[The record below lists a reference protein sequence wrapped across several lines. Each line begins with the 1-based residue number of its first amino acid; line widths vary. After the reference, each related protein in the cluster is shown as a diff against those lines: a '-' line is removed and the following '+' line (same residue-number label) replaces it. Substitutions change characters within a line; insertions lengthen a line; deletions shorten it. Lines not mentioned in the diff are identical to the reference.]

1 LDYGDFS
8 FPIAENLS
16 CWIFV
21 AGPGAVGRAIRCRS
35 PKARVDCVDS
45 RLVPIEPLCGTE
57 HGVEMSAKSLLAIY
71 ASQTGVQVS
80 LPTTTRSSQANAL
93 GWVLRPWRNFSD
105 TCFDCCGRGLFV
117 FLQLGIRRSEV
128 WRGIGWMEAEKADR
142 YDRET
147 WERLCKWMRFPAST
161 THRSLA
167 QCPQRYR
174 RWWHPRVW
182 WVRLL

>member
-1 LDYGDFS
+1 MTCSNCSGRLKVLRS
-8 FPIAENLS
+8 AVRLSWITAIFPFRSRRIFPAES
-16 CWIFV
+16 FV
-21 AGPGAVGRAIRCRS
+21 AGPGDVGRAIRCRS

-45 RLVPIEPLCGTE
+45 RLVPIVPLCGTE

-128 WRGIGWMEAEKADR
+128 WRGIG
-142 YDRET
+142 
-147 WERLCKWMRFPAST
+147 
-161 THRSLA
+161 
-167 QCPQRYR
+167 
-174 RWWHPRVW
+174 
-182 WVRLL
+182 